1 MRGTI
6 SWASVTRPAPTASR
20 LRIAAWAL
28 WDCGNTGMNAIVA
41 TFVFAVYLTGAV
53 GSDLPG
59 DTSATSWLGRA
70 MTVAGLVV
78 AVLAPVTGV
87 WVQAPGRRR
96 AVLTVLSGAAVM
108 FTASMSLIRDDH
120 RYLWAGLALL
130 ACTAACGDL
139 ASVPYN
145 AMLRQLA
152 GPQRSGRVSGLGWA
166 SGYLGTVVLLLLVY
180 IGFVSGD
187 GDTRGLLGLP
197 VADGQNV
204 RAAMLLA
211 AGWFL
216 LFALPLLLTV
226 PPHVPGPDD
235 EQPPAGL
242 IAAYRKL
249 WADVVSEWHRDRN
262 VVYYLLAS
270 AIFRDGL
277 AGVFAFGA
285 VLGVSVYGISSADV
299 LLFGV
304 SACVIA
310 AIGAVVGG
318 LLDDRVGS
326 KPVIVVSLTALIA
339 VGLTLLCLSG
349 PVAFWVCGLALCLF
363 IGPTQSSA
371 RTLML
376 RMSIAGKEGVAFGLY
391 TTTGRA
397 VAFVAPWLFFTFIDL
412 FGADRAGMGGLVVV
426 LAVGLA
432 AMLAVKVPEKAP
444 LPHADA
450 ERQP

>member
-1 MRGTI
+1 M
-6 SWASVTRPAPTASR
+6 TRPAPTASR